1 MKPRFAVHWLITRV
15 GFSILTAGR
24 SFPDDNTNQ
33 SHSEIKVLIL
43 PG

>member
-1 MKPRFAVHWLITRV
+1 MKPRFAVHWLIIRA

-24 SFPDDNTNQ
+24 SFPDDNTIQ
-33 SHSEIKVLIL
+33 SSTPIKVLIL